1 MIRKLHRD
9 ESGYSL
15 VEVLM
20 AIIILSIAIIP
31 MVAMFD
37 AGLRAAVLGGNYD
50 TGRALANE
58 ELESIRAL
66 PYFEPGAPANSVR
79 EFYPPANGPS
89 PPPGGAVPCRTTPLP
104 DVISSCEVRTTFV
117 SIGTTPG
124 GAVSEDSTARSMMR
138 VEVETSWSGGGPF
151 KTTGIVSQETG

>member
-9 ESGYSL
+9 EAGYSL
-15 VEVLM
+15 VEVLV

-66 PYFEPGAPANSVR
+66 PYHDPGGPANSVR
-79 EFYPPANGPS
+79 EIYPPSSSPHSCSSPVPS
-89 PPPGGAVPCRTTPLP
+89 GF
-104 DVISSCEVRTTFV
+104 SCEVRTTFV
-117 SIGTTPG
+117 SIGESG
-124 GAVSEDSTARSMMR
+124 SDSVEEDSGARTMMR

-151 KTTGIVSQETG
+151 TTTGIVSKETG